1 MPPDGLAPFD
11 EAEPELAPFD
21 EPDPR
26 GDLAPFDDAE
36 PDLAPF
42 DEAVPR
48 DELAEWLG
56 GAADDFS
63 NADWD
68 WMGAQVSQLNMGGVS
83 GKVVGNS
90 KKKQKKKGW

>member
-1 MPPDGLAPFD
+1 MTSDDSDAAFYPLDAVVD
-11 EAEPELAPFD
+11 
-21 EPDPR
+21 
-26 GDLAPFDDAE
+26 DDAM
-36 PDLAPF
+36 PRDATVKVAIAGSPP
-42 DEAVPR
+42 AYVPR